1 VRSPA
6 ELAHELTGLDT
17 AARLHLERLLGGWG
31 ILADLSFSDLLLF
44 VPTSDYSLPN
54 ATSTVRRLGD
64 GGRSRTLVG
73 LHFVVLGQMRPTTN
87 QTLLPSDKVGE
98 VVDATEIDV
107 VRDAWEKGAI
117 TQGAWPDLPDGGPAR
132 ATCIPVRLHHDIVAI
147 LARVWSPTGGRRRAQ
162 LERAYLGIFDS
173 LAQMLV
179 HGLYPFV
186 AEEDVEDPPRVGD
199 GVIVVNAAEEIAFAS
214 PNAVSALH
222 RMGVGSSFRGATL
235 SSLGLETE
243 AVMNAFG
250 RRMPVVEEIE
260 RPGDATVVLHA
271 IPLIDGLTVTG
282 AAVVIR
288 DVTDLRRR
296 DRLLLSKDAAI
307 REVHHRVKNNLQT
320 ISSLLRLQSRR
331 TDDPTAREALLEAEH
346 RIRAI
351 AAVHEVLAGEPGD
364 QLCFDEIVPTLVALA
379 LDTNITSRPI
389 AIEVSGKVGELGGDV
404 ATALSLVIAELLQ
417 NAVEHAFPAEVE
429 RAARVD
435 LTFET
440 VDGQLH
446 VGIFD
451 NGKGFS
457 PAFDLD
463 GTRSLGLAIVRDLVR
478 SQLSGAI
485 DIGGSDVGAAVRLTV
500 PLGPAESSLRAGQ

>member
-1 VRSPA
+1 MRSPA
-6 ELAHELTGLDT
+6 ELAYELTGLDT

-54 ATSTVRRLGD
+54 ATSTVSQRGD
-64 GGRSRTLVG
+64 GEGSRTLVG

-98 VVDATEIDV
+98 VVNATEIEV
-107 VRDAWEKGAI
+107 VREAWEKGAI
-117 TQGAWPDLPDGGPAR
+117 TQGAWPDLPDGTAAR
-132 ATCIPVRLHHDIVAI
+132 ATCIPVRLRHDIVAV

-162 LERAYLGIFDS
+162 LERAYLGIFDG

-179 HGLYPFV
+179 SGLYPFV

-199 GVIVVNAAEEIAFAS
+199 GVIVVNAAEEITFAS

-222 RMGVGSSFRGATL
+222 RMGVGSSYRGATL
-235 SSLGLETE
+235 GSLGLETE
-243 AVMNAFG
+243 AVTNAFRG
-250 RRMPVVEEIE
+250 RMPVVEEIE

-271 IPLIDGLTVTG
+271 IPLIDGLTITG
-282 AAVVIR
+282 GAVLIR

-364 QLCFDEIVPTLVALA
+364 QLCFDKIVPTLVALA
-379 LDTNITSRPI
+379 LDTNITTRVI
-389 AIEVSGKVGELGGDV
+389 EIEVSGTVGDLGGDV

-417 NAVEHAFPAEVE
+417 NAVEHAFPPEVE
-429 RAARVD
+429 REAKVD
-435 LTFET
+435 LAFKT
-440 VDGQLH
+440 VDGWLN
-446 VGIFD
+446 VEIAD
-451 NGKGFS
+451 NGRGFAS
-457 PAFDLD
+457 GFDLD

-485 DIGGSDVGAAVRLTV
+485 EVASNDVGATVRLTV
-500 PLGPAESSLRAGQ
+500 PLGPPERAER